1 MRRPMMLRRS
11 LLRLRPVLVLSFCLL
26 SPVVRSQSSLAQSDP
41 KQAICQAS
49 WERCLGSGDGKN
61 WKPIYDRC
69 LKTRTACLGGRSY
82 VPDVPASFSSSSVLP
97 QPMEEAGVDQANADP
112 ATGAALCENGGAR
125 GTRNNCVLAVAG
137 DGYGQSFSL
146 LGPAVPLSR
155 IQRASS
161 VVKCTGGKP
170 ASFYS
175 NGRIESCT
183 LDSGELSIPLTDT
196 TGLVRNC
203 AARTRVR
210 FDAEGR
216 LLSCEGS

>member
-1 MRRPMMLRRS
+1 MMLRRS
-11 LLRLRPVLVLSFCLL
+11 PLRLRPVLVLFFCFL
-26 SPVVRSQSSLAQSDP
+26 SPVVRGQSSLAQSDP

-49 WERCLGSGDGKN
+49 WERCLGSGGGKN

-69 LKTRTACLGGRSY
+69 LKARTACLSGRSY

-97 QPMEEAGVDQANADP
+97 QPMEEAGVDQANADA
-112 ATGAALCENGGAR
+112 ATGATLCENGGAR
-125 GTRNNCVLAVAG
+125 GTRSSCVLALSG

-175 NGRIESCT
+175 NGRIETCT
-183 LDSGELSIPLTDT
+183 LDSGELSTPLTDT
-196 TGLVRNC
+196 AGLVRNC